1 MAALILALRD
11 ENGTVLVF
19 FFLLERLE
27 NNYLFIIKMFLKKK
41 NRCFLNGRPERKA
54 IESYIPNNQQ
64 ATRIE

>member
-41 NRCFLNGRPERKA
+41 
-54 IESYIPNNQQ
+54 I
-64 ATRIE
+64 ATF